1 MPTLVWVDLYVV
13 FTLITSS
20 SIPRI
25 TRFHLAELRY
35 SSWSYALFRSMP
47 DEQRRRSFSDSTTL
61 NTPRIFTAEHLRKT
75 KSYTTFPHINT
86 QSVPR
91 DDELSSFVHRTSCF
105 RIMPHLSG
113 DCLADENFPTVSVL
127 SLSSLFENYAQ
138 NIECEI
144 SSESEDSLG
153 LGASEEG
160 VLHSWRKPSSR
171 PRSYSE
177 PVSMAPE
184 LPVRTWSLPNMEEK
198 RLSRFQE
205 TIYKVKASP
214 SRLILREQAL
224 EKLKEEAS
232 SLSLGLSLESVKSCS
247 SSVMSLVDNYDS
259 EVIDQWFSSQE
270 CLGGEDVM
278 GHWINRTRARR
289 HSITKEPSFS
299 LVEEAEEVKNSFLFV
314 CHNITYFI
322 SSQLKCIDKITA
334 FNVYSIPFWLMNDIQ
349 I

>member
-1 MPTLVWVDLYVV
+1 
-13 FTLITSS
+13 
-20 SIPRI
+20 
-25 TRFHLAELRY
+25 
-35 SSWSYALFRSMP
+35 
-47 DEQRRRSFSDSTTL
+47 
-61 NTPRIFTAEHLRKT
+61 
-75 KSYTTFPHINT
+75 
-86 QSVPR
+86 
-91 DDELSSFVHRTSCF
+91 
-105 RIMPHLSG
+105 MPHLSG
-113 DCLADENFPTVSVL
+113 DCLEDENFPTVSVL

-144 SSESEDSLG
+144 SSESEDSLE
-153 LGASEEG
+153 LGAGEEG
-160 VLHSWRKPSSR
+160 VLHSWRKPSSSR

-177 PVSMAPE
+177 PVSIAPE

-224 EKLKEEAS
+224 EKLKEETS

-270 CLGGEDVM
+270 CLGSEDVM
-278 GHWINRTRARR
+278 GHWINRNRTRR

-299 LVEEAEEVKNSFLFV
+299 LVEEAEEVKKSFLFI
-314 CHNITYFI
+314 CHNVT
-322 SSQLKCIDKITA
+322 
-334 FNVYSIPFWLMNDIQ
+334 
-349 I
+349 